1 MDKKVIR
8 AALLGFGTVGT
19 GVYKVLQKQ
28 KEDMIPKLGSQIEIK
43 KILVRNLE
51 KAAAKVEDPAVL
63 TNNWDEIVN
72 DPEIDIVIELIGG
85 IEPARSYILAA
96 INAGKHV
103 VTANKDLI
111 AVHGKEL
118 LDAAEAHHVDFLF
131 EAAVAGGIP
140 IIRPLKECLAGN
152 HMAEVMGIVNGT
164 TNFILTKM
172 TQDGMEFKD
181 ALALATELGYDGY
194 PKLQKAMQ
202 EMIRDKLTSVQR
214 IEVTSSRIGNDD
226 VLNSVL
232 NQDID
237 KIRRTIEETS
247 HEDFERAVDKICNA
261 DRIYIFGVRSTAAI
275 ASFLGYYFELIF
287 DNVRVIDSTSHTT
300 TYERIFRMTDK
311 DVMIGISF
319 PRYSTMAV
327 DAMNY
332 ARSQG
337 AHAIAITD
345 SMVSPLV
352 KSADSVLI
360 ARSDMASIV
369 DSLVAPLSLINA
381 LIVATVLKKKDE
393 VSENFRRL
401 ETVWNREGVYASG
414 EKDEEEET
422 EAGKKNGK

>member
-1 MDKKVIR
+1 
-8 AALLGFGTVGT
+8 
-19 GVYKVLQKQ
+19 
-28 KEDMIPKLGSQIEIK
+28 
-43 KILVRNLE
+43 
-51 KAAAKVEDPAVL
+51 
-63 TNNWDEIVN
+63 
-72 DPEIDIVIELIGG
+72 
-85 IEPARSYILAA
+85 
-96 INAGKHV
+96 
-103 VTANKDLI
+103 
-111 AVHGKEL
+111 
-118 LDAAEAHHVDFLF
+118 
-131 EAAVAGGIP
+131 
-140 IIRPLKECLAGN
+140 
-152 HMAEVMGIVNGT
+152 
-164 TNFILTKM
+164 
-172 TQDGMEFKD
+172 
-181 ALALATELGYDGY
+181 
-194 PKLQKAMQ
+194 MQ

-414 EKDEEEET
+414 EKDEEERT